1 MKKMVVD
8 LSSLTVKKL
17 DDNVDLSQ
25 FKCRSQDIQDFLTE
39 YAMIFQNKSL
49 GVSYIVYNHSKIVG
63 FFTIS
68 MDSLRIRKI
77 RTEDQ
82 VGYANIDYYPSIK
95 IGQLCID
102 IDCENQRI
110 GPFILNVICGI
121 GMEFSE
127 KIGCRFLSVN
137 TLPSAQ
143 TWYEKHGFSPLKD
156 QKGRKKLSYYLDIS
170 KLE

>member
-1 MKKMVVD
+1 MVID

-25 FKCRSQDIQDFLTE
+25 FKCGSQEIEDFLTE

-49 GVSYIVYNHSKIVG
+49 GISYIVYSNSKMVG

-77 RTEDQ
+77 QTEDRI
-82 VGYANIDYYPSIK
+82 GYDNIDYYPSIK
-95 IGQLCID
+95 IGQLCVD
-102 IDCENQRI
+102 IDCEKQRI
-110 GPFILNVICGI
+110 GQFMLNVICGI
-121 GMEFSE
+121 GMEFSD

-137 TLPSAQ
+137 TIPTAQ
-143 TWYEKHGFSPLKD
+143 TWYEQRGFTPLKD

-170 KLE
+170 KLEQ

>member
-1 MKKMVVD
+1 MIVD

-17 DDNVDLSQ
+17 DDNVDSSQ
-25 FKCRSQDIQDFLTE
+25 FKCKSQEIQDFFTE
-39 YAMIFQNKSL
+39 YAMVFQNKSL
-49 GVSYIVYNHSKIVG
+49 GVSYIVYNNSKMVG

-77 RTEDQ
+77 KTEDQ
-82 VGYANIDYYPSIK
+82 IGYAHIDYYPSIK
-95 IGQLCID
+95 IGQLCVD
-102 IDCENQRI
+102 IDYENQGI
-110 GPFILNVICGI
+110 GPFMLTVICGI

-143 TWYEKHGFSPLKD
+143 TWYEKHGFTPLKD
-156 QKGRKKLSYYLDIS
+156 QKGREKLSYYLDVS
-170 KLE
+170 KLEQ

>member
-1 MKKMVVD
+1 MVID

-25 FKCRSQDIQDFLTE
+25 FKCSSQEIQDFLTE
-39 YAMIFQNKSL
+39 YAMFFQNKSL
-49 GVSYIVYNHSKIVG
+49 GVSYVIYSNSKIVG

-77 RTEDQ
+77 KTEDRI
-82 VGYANIDYYPSIK
+82 GYANIDYYPSIK
-95 IGQLCID
+95 IGQLCVD
-102 IDCENQRI
+102 INFEKQRI
-110 GPFILNVICGI
+110 GQFILNVICGI

-127 KIGCRFLSVN
+127 KIGCRFISVN
-137 TLPSAQ
+137 TIPTAQ
-143 TWYEKHGFSPLKD
+143 SWYEKHGFTPLKD

-170 KLE
+170 KLEQ

>member
-1 MKKMVVD
+1 MVID

-17 DDNVDLSQ
+17 DDNIDLSQ
-25 FKCRSQDIQDFLTE
+25 FKCGSREIQDFLTE

-49 GVSYIVYNHSKIVG
+49 GISYIVYSNSKMVG

-77 RTEDQ
+77 KTEDRI
-82 VGYANIDYYPSIK
+82 GYDNIDYYPSIK
-95 IGQLCID
+95 IGQLCVD
-102 IDCENQRI
+102 IDCEKQRI
-110 GPFILNVICGI
+110 GQFMLNVICGI

-137 TLPSAQ
+137 TIPTAQ
-143 TWYEKHGFSPLKD
+143 TWYEQRGFTPLKD

-170 KLE
+170 KLEE

>member
-1 MKKMVVD
+1 MVVD

-25 FKCRSQDIQDFLTE
+25 FKCKSQEIQDFFIE
-39 YAMIFQNKSL
+39 YAMVFQNNSL
-49 GVSYIVYNHSKIVG
+49 GVSYIVYNNTKIVG

-77 RTEDQ
+77 KTEDQ
-82 VGYANIDYYPSIK
+82 IGYANIDYYPSIK
-95 IGQLCID
+95 IGQLCVD
-102 IDCENQRI
+102 IDYDKQGI
-110 GPFILNVICGI
+110 GAFILNIICGI
-121 GMEFSE
+121 GMDFSE

-137 TLPSAQ
+137 TLSSAQ
-143 TWYEKHGFSPLKD
+143 TWYEKHGFTPLKD

-170 KLE
+170 KLEE

>member
-1 MKKMVVD
+1 MVVD
-8 LSSLTVKKL
+8 LSCLTVKKL
-17 DDNVDLSQ
+17 DDNVDISQ
-25 FKCRSQDIQDFLTE
+25 FKCKTQEIQNFLTE

-49 GVSYIVYNHSKIVG
+49 GVSYIVYNNSKMLG

-82 VGYANIDYYPSIK
+82 VGYTNIDYYPSIK
-95 IGQLCID
+95 IGQLCVD

-110 GPFILNVICGI
+110 GPFMLNVICGI

-143 TWYEKHGFSPLKD
+143 TWYEKHGFTPLKD
-156 QKGRKKLSYYLDIS
+156 QKGRDKLSYYLDIS
-170 KLE
+170 KLEH